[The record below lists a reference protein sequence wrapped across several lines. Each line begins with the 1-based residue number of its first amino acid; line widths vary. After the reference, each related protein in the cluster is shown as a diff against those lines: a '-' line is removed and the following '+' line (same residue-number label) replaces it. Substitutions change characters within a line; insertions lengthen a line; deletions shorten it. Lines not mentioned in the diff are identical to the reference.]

1 VLEEVAGDRHL
12 AIEIGSAE
20 AFSLAA
26 RLDGKQWPRPMTYQF
41 VAALVQA
48 LGGRVRQV
56 RIDRAVERAYAATV
70 EVEGPPGVQA
80 VDARSSDA
88 LNLAAL
94 VQAPILVAPEVLV
107 EAEARRTG
115 DSPEAARLVRHALN
129 WQGRELV
136 SREDRFYG
144 EVLGLVVEEEN
155 GLLRLRIAEDRD
167 IVVYPKPDHIPAT
180 YTILNFPVDDLEATV
195 DALAQRGVVFER
207 YQGFEQDERGILR
220 SQGPPIAWFK
230 DPAGNILSVIQD

>member
-1 VLEEVAGDRHL
+1 MTTAIEVGHVEMRIAKVVGLGAADDELVHYVVLDEVAGDRQL
-12 AIEIGSAE
+12 VFAIGHAE

-26 RLDGKQWPRPMTYQF
+26 RLGGIAWRRPMTYQF

-56 RIDRAVERAYAATV
+56 RIDRVVERAYAATV

-94 VQAPILVAPEVLV
+94 VQAPIFVAPEVLV

-115 DSPEAARLVRHALN
+115 DSPDAARLRKARVA
-129 WQGRELV
+129 QPITFG
-136 SREDRFYG
+136 
-144 EVLGLVVEEEN
+144 
-155 GLLRLRIAEDRD
+155 
-167 IVVYPKPDHIPAT
+167 
-180 YTILNFPVDDLEATV
+180 VD
-195 DALAQRGVVFER
+195 
-207 YQGFEQDERGILR
+207 
-220 SQGPPIAWFK
+220 
-230 DPAGNILSVIQD
+230 LSE